1 MDRAA
6 AGWRCVGRVLR
17 HGIRGSVMWRPRR
30 YSGGARFYDVL
41 SLERP
46 VYRAGR
52 LAGIAALRLRPG
64 DRVLDVG
71 CGTGLNLPLLR
82 ERVGPSGSVVGVD
95 ASPAMLRQATTRIR
109 RMRWANVAV
118 LEGDAADLPAQV
130 SAPGPV
136 DAVLFT
142 YSLSVIG
149 DWRRAWAQAMAV
161 LRPGGRVA
169 VVDLALP
176 VGRWRV
182 LSPAARLA
190 CFTGGSDPRRH
201 PWTLLGE
208 ISVDVSHQ
216 VLRGGHIHA
225 VAGTRTDAVR

>member
-1 MDRAA
+1 MR
-6 AGWRCVGRVLR
+6 WQ
-17 HGIRGSVMWRPRR
+17 PRR

-46 VYRAGR
+46 VYRPGR
-52 LAGIAALRLRPG
+52 VAGIAALRLRPG

-82 ERVGPSGSVVGVD
+82 EAVGVGGTVVGLD
-95 ASPAMLRQATTRIR
+95 ASTAMLRRADVRIR
-109 RMRWANVAV
+109 RAGWSNVMV
-118 LEGDAADLPAQV
+118 REGDAAHLTV
-130 SAPGPV
+130 PGPV

-149 DWRRAWAQAMAV
+149 DWRGAWAQAMAA

-169 VVDLALP
+169 VVDLAVP
-176 VGRWRV
+176 VGRWRW
-182 LSPAARLA
+182 LAPAARLA

-201 PWTLLGE
+201 PWTLLDDD
-208 ISVDVSHQ
+208 SMVDVSHQ
-216 VLRGGHIHA
+216 VLRSGHIHV
-225 VAGTRTDAVR
+225 VAGTRRDTAYRPGLQ